1 MISWRTQDGAR
12 ASRAAVVPAAFAGLP
27 WRRVLVAAV
36 VVSIAASAARESA
49 AWQLP
54 ALFMP
59 GTSHAGPLPP
69 PTAEER
75 ALAAALEADTRK
87 LAVEIGERNA
97 SPFRADELRAAEAF
111 LDASLRA
118 AGHRPERHAFDVRGV
133 TVANLVAEIPG
144 DAKAGEIVVVGGH
157 YDSAPGTAGANDNAS
172 GVAATLALA
181 RAFVGRRPA
190 RTLRFAFFVNEEP
203 PWFQTDDMGSLRYA
217 KECRRRD
224 EKIVGM
230 LSLETIGY
238 YSDAKGSQKFDSLP
252 PLRLIYPDTGNFI
265 AFVADSASAGFLRQ
279 VVGGFRRT
287 TKFPAHGCALP
298 GGIEGVGWSDHWS
311 FWQVGYPGVMVTDTA
326 PFRYPH
332 YHTPEDT
339 PDKLDFERTARVVA
353 GLGRVIG
360 EIAELP
366 DEPAA
371 K

>member
-1 MISWRTQDGAR
+1 MNTCR
-12 ASRAAVVPAAFAGLP
+12 SRSRRRLFPRPANVGV
-27 WRRVLVAAV
+27 RRRLLLAAV
-36 VVSIAASAARESA
+36 VVAASAGMPRESA
-49 AWQLP
+49 AWQFP

-59 GTSHAGPLPP
+59 GTSHDGPLPP
-69 PTAEER
+69 VTGEER
-75 ALAAALEADTRK
+75 ALAQALESDVRK
-87 LAVEIGERNA
+87 LAEEIGERNA
-97 SPFRADELRAAEAF
+97 SAFRADELRAAETF
-111 LDASLRA
+111 LHESLRK
-118 AGHRPERHAFDVRGV
+118 AGHRPERQAFDVRGV
-133 TVANLVAEIPG
+133 TVANLVAEVRG
-144 DAKAGEIVVVGGH
+144 GAKADEIIVVGGH
-157 YDSAPGTAGANDNAS
+157 YDSAGGTAGANDNAS

-181 RAFVGRRPA
+181 RSFAGTRPA

-217 KECRRRD
+217 KRCRQRN

-238 YSDAKGSQKFDSLP
+238 YSDEKGSQKFDSLP
-252 PLRLIYPDTGNFI
+252 ALRLLYPDTGNFI
-265 AFVADSASAGFLRQ
+265 AFVADARSGDFTRQ
-279 VVGGFRRT
+279 VVGAFRRT

-298 GGIEGVGWSDHWS
+298 ESIEGVGWSDHWS
-311 FWQVGYPGVMVTDTA
+311 FWQAGYPGVMVTDTA

-339 PDKLDFERTARVVA
+339 PDKIDFERTARVVA

-366 DEPAA
+366 RPGAE